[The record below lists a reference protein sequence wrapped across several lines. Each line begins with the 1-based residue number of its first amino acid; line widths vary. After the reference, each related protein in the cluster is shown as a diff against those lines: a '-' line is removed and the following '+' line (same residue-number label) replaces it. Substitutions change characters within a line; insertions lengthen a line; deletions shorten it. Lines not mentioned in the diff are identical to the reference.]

1 MEDNKNYE
9 EYEEDYSEDV
19 GTDEN
24 LSFKDKLAQ
33 ILRQKLIYGVV
44 GVFVAI
50 VILSLIFG
58 RGSKAPKIY
67 AYDVNGFAVDK
78 KGEVL
83 LEERND
89 KGELVIPEIKK
100 DALEQVNLTEEDYKA
115 LPNPYKIDLD
125 EQGNAII
132 YETFNYIQDGQSH
145 TIMVQRGKQV
155 QVDQNGVPILKP
167 DGTPYYVGEQVA
179 ETASQPE
186 NQNTNTNQTN
196 PTSTG
201 NVSVD
206 TERIDLTEE
215 EMKEAMN
222 EPEQHREALL
232 EAPEEREKPNS
243 VLKLDEKFYAADR
256 DWSIIKETPYRA
268 LGVKPRSKSENPF
281 IYYNWEGILEPYTY
295 NGYFNRNVFGIAL
308 NYDFFK
314 NGLEYDISLN
324 PNSEDAPANL
334 SVTLDRM
341 ATLKSLKKS
350 FIYLQ
355 RLGVYPELEDAD
367 IDKLSFAAYDI
378 VQKNLNIS
386 AEKSAKSY
394 LLKDYEMKFSPQ
406 NPMVAWKYNKR
417 KEFLNAMDKLGL
429 ETLDKGTL
437 SRLYFHCYVYG
448 VQRSFANI
456 QKGACNELNE
466 YDDGT
471 CSNPFEISSLEIRSD
486 FIQKAY
492 EDGMKYGN
500 ALFREMV
507 QDIQG
512 ELREKKRKEL

>member
-9 EYEEDYSEDV
+9 EYDEEYEDI
-19 GTDEN
+19 DEN
-24 LSFKDKLAQ
+24 PSFKDKLAQ
-33 ILRQKLIYGVV
+33 IPRQKIIYGVV
-44 GVFVAI
+44 GLFAVI
-50 VILSLIFG
+50 IILSLVFG
-58 RGSKAPKIY
+58 GGSKIPKIY

-89 KGELVIPEIKK
+89 KGELIIPEINK
-100 DALEQVNLTEEDYKA
+100 DVLEQVNLTEEDYKA

-132 YETFNYIQDGQSH
+132 YEALSYTKDGQSH
-145 TIMVQRGKQV
+145 TIMVQRGKEI

-167 DGTPYYVGEQVA
+167 DGIPYYVGEQVT
-179 ETASQPE
+179 ETNNGAE
-186 NQNTNTNQTN
+186 NQDANTNQTA
-196 PTSTG
+196 PISTG

-355 RLGVYPELEDAD
+355 RLGVYPELENAD

-386 AEKSAKSY
+386 VEKSAKSY
-394 LLKDYEMKFSPQ
+394 LLKDYEMKFSSQ

-512 ELREKKRKEL
+512 ELREKKKKEL